1 MNTASANSNRY
12 DETDLDETGP
22 AEAWVARLNAP
33 DSDGQDREAFERWL
47 SASPANTRDY
57 REVERIHQLSA
68 ELGDDELLRAAARV
82 ARRDSAASRHRV
94 HPWLAPGAAIAATL
108 AVAIG
113 VAAWMQRPAPAQ
125 IDRYV
130 TAIGEQRT
138 IALSDGTTLL
148 LDTHS
153 AVTTRFDRD
162 SRTVEVARGRVQ
174 FAVGRDSGQRSG
186 PRPFLVKAGDGTIR
200 DIGTTFQVSRDGSAV
215 DVGLIEGEVE
225 VAVGAGQ
232 TRATST
238 LAPGEQVRI
247 EGGGTLAPK
256 RPLDLTVAQAWPR
269 GDLIFKNRRLDQL
282 LDEMNRYSK
291 TQLRLEQPSLGAL
304 KVSGVFHIDDQEALL
319 AALQRGWSLQA
330 RKVGEHE
337 ILLHAARQ

>member
-12 DETDLDETGP
+12 DDQDQ
-22 AEAWVARLNAP
+22 AESWVARLHAP
-33 DSDGQDREAFERWL
+33 DSDAQDREAFERWL
-47 SASPANTRDY
+47 AHSPANARDY
-57 REVERIHQLSA
+57 GEVERIHRLAA
-68 ELGDDELLRAAARV
+68 ELGEDELLRAAARA
-82 ARRDSAASRHRV
+82 ARRDSAATRRRF

-113 VAAWMQRPAPAQ
+113 VAAWIQRAPPPQ
-125 IDRYV
+125 IQRYV

-138 IALSDGTTLL
+138 IGLSDGTTLL

-162 SRTVEVARGRVQ
+162 SRTVEVAQGRVQ
-174 FAVGRDSGQRSG
+174 FVVGRDAGGRDG
-186 PRPFLVKAGDGTIR
+186 PRPFLVKAGGGTIR
-200 DIGTTFQVSRDGSAV
+200 DVGTTFQVSRDGSAV

-225 VAVGAGQ
+225 VAVGGAGAA
-232 TRATST
+232 RVTST

-256 RPLDLTVAQAWPR
+256 RPLDLAVAQAWPR
-269 GDLIFKNRRLDQL
+269 GDLVFKNRRLDQL

-291 TQLRLEQPSLGAL
+291 TQLRLEQPELGAL
-304 KVSGVFHIDDQEALL
+304 KVSGVFHIDDQGALL

-330 RKVGEHE
+330 RRVGEHE
-337 ILLHAARQ
+337 IVLQAARQ